1 MSLFKFKQFN
11 IIQEKS
17 AMKVG
22 TDAMVFGA
30 FLGAHNPKTAL
41 DIGTGTG
48 VLSLMF
54 AQNNPLTQIVALEI
68 EAKAF
73 EEAKTNFENSS
84 FKNQLKIISG
94 NFLTYDFNQ
103 QFDFIFSNP
112 PFFENAFLSEDTG
125 RNLARH
131 SYKMEFAKFFKKI
144 ASLLTENGKCSIIL
158 PCDLNKQT
166 EILLK
171 ENNLFVSELITVFG
185 KTKKAVRHIY
195 TFGKQ
200 ELKIKHKNFTIRND
214 DGAYTSEYVDL
225 TKEFHYNKLSK

>member
-11 IIQEKS
+11 ILQEKS

-30 FLGAHNPKTAL
+30 FLNAHNPKTAL

-54 AQNNPLTQIVALEI
+54 AQNNQTTKITALEI

-73 EEAKTNFENSS
+73 EEAKANFENSP
-84 FKNQLKIISG
+84 FANQLEVILG
-94 NFLTYDFNQ
+94 DFLTYDFKE

-112 PFFENAFLSEDTG
+112 PFFENALLSDNSE

-131 SYKMEFAKFFKKI
+131 SFTMEFAKFFRKI
-144 ASLLTENGKCSIIL
+144 SSLLTDTGKCSIIVPYDMYEQFKIHL
-158 PCDLNKQT
+158 Q
-166 EILLK
+166 
-171 ENNLFVSELITVFG
+171 ENNLFIAELITVFG
-185 KTKKAVRHIY
+185 KPEKPVRHIY

-200 ELKIKHKNFTIRND
+200 VQEIKFKDFIVRNE
-214 DGAYTSEYVDL
+214 DGTYTEEYIAL
-225 TKEFHYNKLSK
+225 TKEFHFNKL

>member
-30 FLGAHNPKTAL
+30 FLEIHNPKFAL

-54 AQNNPLTQIVALEI
+54 AQNNPQSRVVALEI
-68 EAKAF
+68 EEKAF
-73 EEAKTNFENSS
+73 EEAKVNFENSP
-84 FKNQLKIISG
+84 FANQLEIISG
-94 NFLTYDFNQ
+94 NFLTYDFKQ

-112 PFFENAFLSEDTG
+112 PFFENALLSEDSD

-131 SYKMEFAKFFKKI
+131 SHTMEFAKFFRKI
-144 ASLLTENGKCSIIL
+144 SSLFTENGRCSIIL
-158 PCDLNKQT
+158 PCDLNQQT
-166 EILLK
+166 NMLLK

-185 KTKKAVRHIY
+185 KAEKAVRHIY

-200 ELKIKHKNFTIRND
+200 EFDTKYREFTVRNF
-214 DGAYTSEYVDL
+214 DGTYTKEYIEL
-225 TKEFHYNKLSK
+225 TKEFHFHQL